1 MGSCIGSHRNAAAMG
16 PGGARQSAAAII
28 FQRIDK
34 DGKGYLSLDDLKAL
48 MKDDLKAYFPAGRGA
63 EHMMGK
69 YGNDGKL
76 TLEQFDLW
84 WNSTYTTYN
93 NEDAIGK
100 LVDEALEDDSEHNNA
115 GRPNDLPDDCLRKS
129 GNVAITRS

>member
-1 MGSCIGSHRNAAAMG
+1 MGSCIGSHRNAAATG
-16 PGGARQSAAAII
+16 AEARQSAAAII

-63 EHMMGK
+63 KYMMGK

-84 WNSTYTTYN
+84 WYCT
-93 NEDAIGK
+93 
-100 LVDEALEDDSEHNNA
+100 
-115 GRPNDLPDDCLRKS
+115 
-129 GNVAITRS
+129 